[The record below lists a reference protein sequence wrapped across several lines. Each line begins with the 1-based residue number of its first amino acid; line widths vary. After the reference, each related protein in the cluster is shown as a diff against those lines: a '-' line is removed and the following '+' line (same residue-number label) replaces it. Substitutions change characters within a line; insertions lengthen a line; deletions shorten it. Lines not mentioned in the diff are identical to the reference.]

1 MRSDRHHR
9 EAVPVRAVS
18 AADLADLISATLAVR
33 AALIWVT
40 YLICLPEVVVGT
52 AMALS
57 KEPICGM
64 TWKSLYGKQPKVFV
78 KSFLL

>member
-1 MRSDRHHR
+1 MRSGRHHR
-9 EAVPVRAVS
+9 GVVPVREAS
-18 AADLADLISATLAVR
+18 AADLADLISTTSAVR

-57 KEPICGM
+57 KELICGM
-64 TWKSLYGKQPKVFV
+64 TWKSLYGKRPKVFV